1 MLGKLRIS
9 HPFLMMAIAST
20 ACSGAIP
27 HVPGGAATMTSAP
40 TTTAPTPTLDGPV
53 IGASATASQAA
64 DASIRPYQ
72 VHIPQAAIDDLR
84 RRIAMTRWPDKETVA
99 DRSQGFQLADLQQL
113 LHYWGS
119 SYDWRKAEARLNAL
133 PQFKTN
139 IDGLDIYF
147 IQVKSKNRN
156 ALPLIITHGWPGS
169 VFELL
174 KAIDPLTNPTA
185 HGGKAED
192 SFDVVIPSMPG
203 YGFSDRPTEVGWNPE
218 RIAKAWDVL
227 MKRLGY
233 TRYVAQGGDW
243 GAAVAE
249 LMGEQAP
256 QGLVGIHVNLPAT
269 VPPEILPA
277 IASGIPPAG
286 LSDNELA
293 AFNAILAGRK
303 ARGTAYFDM
312 LTARPQA
319 IGYGMSDSPAALAAF
334 LLVHG
339 GFSRWKLGGTP
350 QSPLS
355 TDDVLDDFTL
365 YWLTNTG
372 ASANRLYWENQGR
385 SPIFAAALKTD
396 QIKIP
401 VGVTVFPFES
411 YPAPESWARKAYPKL
426 TYYNVVDRGG
436 HFAAWEQ
443 PELFADE
450 LRAAFRS
457 VR

>member
-1 MLGKLRIS
+1 ML
-9 HPFLMMAIAST
+9 T
-20 ACSGAIP
+20 ATMLIL
-27 HVPGGAATMTSAP
+27 AATLAAPSSTS
-40 TTTAPTPTLDGPV
+40 TTTQDN
-53 IGASATASQAA
+53 
-64 DASIRPYQ
+64 SIRPYQ
-72 VHIPQAAIDDLR
+72 VHVPQIQIEDLK

-99 DRSQGFQLADLQQL
+99 DRSQGFQLAELQQL
-113 LHYWGS
+113 LQYWGS
-119 SYDWRKAEARLNAL
+119 GYDWRKAEAKLNAL

-139 IDGLDIYF
+139 IDGLDIHF
-147 IQVKSKNRN
+147 IQVKSKNPN

-169 VFELL
+169 VFELI

-185 HGGKAED
+185 HGGNAED

-203 YGFSDRPTEVGWNPE
+203 YGFSDRPTDTRWNPE
-218 RIAKAWDVL
+218 HIAKAWDVL

-233 TRYVAQGGDW
+233 SRYVAQGGDW
-243 GAAVAE
+243 GAVVAE

-256 QGLVGIHVNLPAT
+256 PGLLGIHVNLPAA
-269 VPPEILPA
+269 VPKDIAPA
-277 IASGIPPAG
+277 LGTGVAPAG
-286 LSDNELA
+286 LSDKELA
-293 AFNAILAGRK
+293 AFNALVAGRK

-372 ASANRLYWENQGR
+372 ASANRLYWENDGR
-385 SPIFAAALKTD
+385 SPVFAAAIKTD
-396 QIKIP
+396 QIRVP
-401 VGVTVFPFES
+401 VGVTVFRFES
-411 YPAPESWARKAYPKL
+411 YPAPESWAKRAYPKL
-426 TYYNVVDRGG
+426 IYFHEADRGG

-443 PELFADE
+443 PELFAQE
-450 LRAAFRS
+450 LRAAFHSLR
-457 VR
+457 

>member
-72 VHIPQAAIDDLR
+72 VHIPQTAIVDLR

-303 ARGTAYFDM
+303 VRGTAYFDM

-350 QSPLS
+350 ESPLS

-396 QIKIP
+396 QIKVP

>member
-1 MLGKLRIS
+1 MLPATMLI
-9 HPFLMMAIAST
+9 L
-20 ACSGAIP
+20 
-27 HVPGGAATMTSAP
+27 AATLAAPSSTS
-40 TTTAPTPTLDGPV
+40 TTTQDK
-53 IGASATASQAA
+53 
-64 DASIRPYQ
+64 SIRPYQ
-72 VHIPQAAIDDLR
+72 VHVPQIQIEDLK

-99 DRSQGFQLADLQQL
+99 DRSQGFQLAELQQL
-113 LHYWGS
+113 LQYWGS
-119 SYDWRKAEARLNAL
+119 GYDWRKAEAKLNAL

-147 IQVKSKNRN
+147 IQVKSKNPN

-169 VFELL
+169 VFELI

-203 YGFSDRPTEVGWNPE
+203 YGFSDRPTDTRWNPE
-218 RIAKAWDVL
+218 HIAKAWDLL

-233 TRYVAQGGDW
+233 SRYVAQGGDW
-243 GAAVAE
+243 GAVVAE

-256 QGLVGIHVNLPAT
+256 PGLLGIHVNLPAA
-269 VPPEILPA
+269 VPKDIAPA
-277 IASGIPPAG
+277 LGTGVAPAG
-286 LSDNELA
+286 LSDKELA
-293 AFNAILAGRK
+293 AFNALVAGRK

-372 ASANRLYWENQGR
+372 ASANRLYWENDGR
-385 SPIFAAALKTD
+385 SPVFAAAIKTD
-396 QIKIP
+396 QIRVP

-411 YPAPESWARKAYPKL
+411 YPAPESWAKRAYPKL
-426 TYYNVVDRGG
+426 IYFHEADRGG

-443 PELFADE
+443 PELFAQE
-450 LRAAFRS
+450 LRAAFHSLR
-457 VR
+457 

>member
-1 MLGKLRIS
+1 MFSTTLLILAATLAAPTAPPPTSDAAVR
-9 HPFLMMAIAST
+9 PFKV
-20 ACSGAIP
+20 
-27 HVPGGAATMTSAP
+27 HVPQS
-40 TTTAPTPTLDGPV
+40 
-53 IGASATASQAA
+53 
-64 DASIRPYQ
+64 
-72 VHIPQAAIDDLR
+72 AIDDLR
-84 RRIAMTRWPDKETVA
+84 KRIAMTRWPDRETVA

-113 LHYWGS
+113 LRYWGGG
-119 SYDWRKAEARLNAL
+119 YDWRKAEAKLNAL

-139 IDGLDIYF
+139 IDGLDIHF
-147 IQVKSKNRN
+147 IQVKSKNPN

-169 VFELL
+169 VFELI
-174 KAIDPLTNPTA
+174 KTIDPLTNPTA

-203 YGFSDRPTEVGWNPE
+203 YGFSDRPTEAGWTPE
-218 RIAKAWDVL
+218 RIASAWDVL

-243 GAAVAE
+243 GAVITE

-256 QGLVGIHVNLPAT
+256 PGLLGIHVNLPAT
-269 VPPEILPA
+269 VPADIAPA
-277 IASGIPPAG
+277 LASGMPPAG
-286 LSDNELA
+286 LSDKELA
-293 AFNAILAGRK
+293 AFNALVAGRK

-312 LTARPQA
+312 LTAKPQA
-319 IGYGMSDSPAALAAF
+319 IGYGMSDSPAALASF

-350 QSPLS
+350 DSPMT
-355 TDDVLDDFTL
+355 TDDVLDDVTL

-385 SPIFAAALKTD
+385 SPVFAAAFKTD
-396 QIKIP
+396 QIKVP
-401 VGVTVFPFES
+401 VAVTVFPHES
-411 YPAPESWARKAYPKL
+411 YPAPESWARRAYPKL
-426 TYYNVVDRGG
+426 TYYNAVDRGG

-450 LRAAFRS
+450 LRAAFRPLRS
-457 VR
+457 SH

>member
-156 ALPLIITHGWPGS
+156 ALPLIVSHGWPGS

-233 TRYVAQGGDW
+233 TRYFAQGGDW

-286 LSDNELA
+286 LGDKELA

-303 ARGTAYFDM
+303 ARGTVYFDM

-319 IGYGMSDSPAALAAF
+319 IGYGMSDSL
-334 LLVHG
+334 H
-339 GFSRWKLGGTP
+339 R
-350 QSPLS
+350 Q
-355 TDDVLDDFTL
+355 VL
-365 YWLTNTG
+365 
-372 ASANRLYWENQGR
+372 
-385 SPIFAAALKTD
+385 
-396 QIKIP
+396 
-401 VGVTVFPFES
+401 
-411 YPAPESWARKAYPKL
+411 RKAWIAIALY
-426 TYYNVVDRGG
+426 
-436 HFAAWEQ
+436 AAEIRRVG
-443 PELFADE
+443 PLPC
-450 LRAAFRS
+450 
-457 VR
+457 

>member
-1 MLGKLRIS
+1 ML
-9 HPFLMMAIAST
+9 T
-20 ACSGAIP
+20 AAVMIL
-27 HVPGGAATMTSAP
+27 AATLATSP
-40 TTTAPTPTLDGPV
+40 STTTQ
-53 IGASATASQAA
+53 SAA
-64 DASIRPYQ
+64 IRPYH
-72 VHIPQAAIDDLR
+72 VHIPQAEIDDLK

-113 LHYWGS
+113 LHYWGTG
-119 SYDWRKAEARLNAL
+119 YDWRKAEAKLNAL

-169 VFELL
+169 VFELM

-185 HGGKAED
+185 YGGKAED
-192 SFDVVIPSMPG
+192 SFDIVIPSMPG
-203 YGFSDRPTEVGWNPE
+203 YGFSDRPGETGWNPE
-218 RIAKAWDVL
+218 HIAKAWAVL

-233 TRYVAQGGDW
+233 SRYVAQGGDW
-243 GAAVAE
+243 GAVVTE

-256 QGLVGIHVNLPAT
+256 SGLLGIHVNLPASVPQDIAPALGT
-269 VPPEILPA
+269 GVPPP
-277 IASGIPPAG
+277 G
-286 LSDNELA
+286 LSDKELA
-293 AFNAILAGRK
+293 AFNALVAGRK

-319 IGYGMSDSPAALAAF
+319 IGYGMSDSPSALAAF

-339 GFSRWKLGGTP
+339 GFSRWKFGGTP

-385 SPIFAAALKTD
+385 SPVFAAAFKTD
-396 QIKIP
+396 QIKVP
-401 VGVTVFPFES
+401 VGVTIFPFES
-411 YPAPESWARKAYPKL
+411 YPAPESWARRAYPKL
-426 TYYNVVDRGG
+426 IYFHEVDRGG

-450 LRAAFRS
+450 LRAAFRPL
-457 VR
+457 R

>member
-1 MLGKLRIS
+1 MPL
-9 HPFLMMAIAST
+9 T
-20 ACSGAIP
+20 AAVLIF
-27 HVPGGAATMTSAP
+27 AATFAPPSASVP
-40 TTTAPTPTLDGPV
+40 TT
-53 IGASATASQAA
+53 SQ
-64 DASIRPYQ
+64 DTSIHPYQ
-72 VHIPQAAIDDLR
+72 VHIPQPAIDDLK

-99 DRSQGFQLADLQQL
+99 DRSQGFQLSELQQL
-113 LHYWGS
+113 LHYWANG
-119 SYDWRKAEARLNAL
+119 YDWRKAEASLNAL
-133 PQFKTN
+133 PQFKTK

-147 IQVKSKNRN
+147 MQVKSKNPN

-185 HGGKAED
+185 HGAKAED

-203 YGFSDRPTEVGWNPE
+203 YGFSDRPTDTGWNPE
-218 RIAKAWDVL
+218 HIAKAWDVL

-233 TRYVAQGGDW
+233 NHYVAQGGDW
-243 GAAVAE
+243 GAVVAE

-256 QGLVGIHVNLPAT
+256 PGLLGIHVDLPAT
-269 VPPEILPA
+269 VPQDIAPA
-277 IASGIPPAG
+277 LGTGVPPAG
-286 LSDNELA
+286 LSDKELA
-293 AFNAILAGRK
+293 AFKALVAGRK

-339 GFSRWKLGGTP
+339 GFSRWKFGGTP
-350 QSPLS
+350 QSPLT
-355 TDDVLDDFTL
+355 TDDVLNDFSL

-385 SPIFAAALKTD
+385 SPVFAAAFKTD
-396 QIKIP
+396 QIKVP
-401 VGVTVFPFES
+401 VGVTVFPYES
-411 YPAPESWARKAYPKL
+411 YPAPESWARRAYPKL
-426 TYYNVVDRGG
+426 IYFHEVDRGG

-443 PELFADE
+443 PELFAEE
-450 LRAAFRS
+450 LRAAFRQL
-457 VR
+457 R

>member
-1 MLGKLRIS
+1 ML
-9 HPFLMMAIAST
+9 T
-20 ACSGAIP
+20 ATALIL
-27 HVPGGAATMTSAP
+27 AATLAP
-40 TTTAPTPTLDGPV
+40 PQTPTP
-53 IGASATASQAA
+53 ATTSQ
-64 DASIRPYQ
+64 DSSIRRFE
-72 VHIPQAAIDDLR
+72 VHIPQPAIDDLK
-84 RRIAMTRWPDKETVA
+84 RRIAMTRWPDKETVT

-113 LHYWGS
+113 LRYWGRG
-119 SYDWRKAEARLNAL
+119 YDWRKTEARLNAL
-133 PQFKTN
+133 PQFKTR

-147 IQVKSKNRN
+147 IQVKSKNPN
-156 ALPLIITHGWPGS
+156 ALPLIMTHGWPGS

-174 KAIDPLTNPTA
+174 KAVDPLTNPTA
-185 HGGKAED
+185 HRGSAAD

-203 YGFSDRPTEVGWNPE
+203 YGFSDRPTNTGWNPE
-218 RIAKAWDVL
+218 HIARAWDVL

-243 GAAVAE
+243 GAVVTE
-249 LMGEQAP
+249 LMGVQAP
-256 QGLVGIHVNLPAT
+256 QGLLGIHVNLPAT
-269 VPPEILPA
+269 VPQDIGPA
-277 IASGIPPAG
+277 LAAGVPPAD
-286 LSDNELA
+286 LSGKELA
-293 AFNAILAGRK
+293 AYNALAAGRK

-339 GFSRWKLGGTP
+339 GFSRWKFGGTP

-385 SPIFAAALKTD
+385 SPVFAAALKTD
-396 QIKIP
+396 QIKVP

-411 YPAPESWARKAYPKL
+411 YPAPESWARRAYPKL
-426 TYYNVVDRGG
+426 IYFHEVDRGG

-443 PELFADE
+443 PELFAEE

>member
-1 MLGKLRIS
+1 ML
-9 HPFLMMAIAST
+9 T
-20 ACSGAIP
+20 ATMLIL
-27 HVPGGAATMTSAP
+27 AATLAAPSSTS
-40 TTTAPTPTLDGPV
+40 TTTQDN
-53 IGASATASQAA
+53 
-64 DASIRPYQ
+64 SIRPYQ
-72 VHIPQAAIDDLR
+72 VHVPQIQIEDLK

-99 DRSQGFQLADLQQL
+99 DRSQGFQLAELQQL
-113 LHYWGS
+113 LQYWGS
-119 SYDWRKAEARLNAL
+119 GYDWRKAEAKLNAL

-139 IDGLDIYF
+139 IDGLDIHF
-147 IQVKSKNRN
+147 IQVKSKNPN

-169 VFELL
+169 VFELI

-203 YGFSDRPTEVGWNPE
+203 YGFSDRPTDTRWNPE
-218 RIAKAWDVL
+218 HIARAWDVL

-233 TRYVAQGGDW
+233 SRYVAQGGDW
-243 GAAVAE
+243 GAVVAE

-256 QGLVGIHVNLPAT
+256 PGLLGIHVNLPAA
-269 VPPEILPA
+269 VPKDIAPA
-277 IASGIPPAG
+277 LGTGVAPAG
-286 LSDNELA
+286 LSDKELA
-293 AFNAILAGRK
+293 AFNALVAGRK

-372 ASANRLYWENQGR
+372 ASANRLYWENDGR
-385 SPIFAAALKTD
+385 SPVFAAAIKTD
-396 QIKIP
+396 QIRVP

-411 YPAPESWARKAYPKL
+411 YPAPESWAKRAYPKL
-426 TYYNVVDRGG
+426 IYFHEADRGG

-443 PELFADE
+443 PELFAQE
-450 LRAAFRS
+450 LRAAFHSLR
-457 VR
+457 